1 MKPLI
6 LFTLALICSV
16 ASAQPSADM
25 GKTLVVYYSFTGN
38 VSTIVS
44 QLTEQISADIAEVKP
59 AEEGLDYAADNY
71 AIGSRLISAIRSNPD
86 APESYPDIKPID
98 ADLAAYDNIII
109 ATPLWWSQMAA
120 PMQTFLFRNASQL
133 AGKHVGLIVSSA
145 SSGISSVVADAQRL
159 LPDVQ
164 WTGDALWVNNR
175 NRSQAPSLITQWLEA
190 QSFQPADQTTQIF
203 ITIDGQTHSITL
215 ASTQAASELAARLHE
230 GPVSVTLS
238 SSGGFEIWGP
248 LGFTL
253 TADNQQ
259 TTAQPG
265 DVILYNGSNICLFY
279 GTNSWSYTR
288 LGKIDDLTESELPTF
303 LKAGDSNIPVTL
315 SLASDPTAV
324 KSVDVNR
331 SEEEA
336 YYSLN
341 GVKVTKPSKG
351 LYIKGSKKI
360 AL

>member
-16 ASAQPSADM
+16 ASAQTSADM

-38 VSTIVS
+38 VSTIVG
-44 QLTEQISADIAEVKP
+44 QLTQQISADIAEVKP
-59 AEEGLDYAADNY
+59 AEEGLDYAANNY

-98 ADLAAYDNIII
+98 ADLAAYGNIII

-175 NRSQAPSLITQWLEA
+175 NRSQAPSLITQWLGA

-253 TADNQQ
+253 TAANQQ

-288 LGKIDDLTESELPTF
+288 LGKIDDLTESELLTF